1 VDCDLKGVGR
11 TTTVSKHLLWVHGMI
26 SLGSHFFEPSIDFS
40 VEVSFKIQMPLVV
53 IAQVA
58 NNPLQWTHFLA
69 VFLPGLGHSKP

>member
-1 VDCDLKGVGR
+1 
-11 TTTVSKHLLWVHGMI
+11 MI